1 MTKKEMLYEGKGK
14 KLFKTDDENLLI
26 SEFKDDLTA
35 FKEAMKVEKAY

>member
-26 SEFKDDLTA
+26 SQFKDDFNCASSLIC
-35 FKEAMKVEKAY
+35 F